1 MECKAPLGVRG
12 GASGRGLSEAQE
24 AWLRSWRGGAPI
36 LARTTD
42 DAVAAVLDAL
52 KLKGR
57 LVPVTTAWDDDFDL
71 ERQELD
77 DEREALHMAWLAATP
92 PKTGNVEFSLGA
104 HKKAPGVSA

>member
-24 AWLRSWRGGAPI
+24 AWLRSWRGGAPL

-57 LVPVTTAWDDDFDL
+57 LVPVTTAWDDDFDVGGKPF
-71 ERQELD
+71 E
-77 DEREALHMAWLAATP
+77 P
-92 PKTGNVEFSLGA
+92 
-104 HKKAPGVSA
+104 